1 MANEQMFSKMA
12 ETRTALIAFLAELD
26 EETCNARPADG
37 HWTIR
42 ENVAHLVDAERA
54 HRRFIET
61 LLAGETPPTVENFDL
76 DRWNA
81 AKVKKRAGQSTAELL
96 SKLQAE
102 REKTLAT
109 LHAIP
114 ADGWNVTGEHAALG
128 TVSVRQVAKIIGV
141 HERGH
146 LKDMRA
152 VLAEISTGRG

>member
-1 MANEQMFSKMA
+1 MAHEQMLAKMT
-12 ETRTALIAFLAELD
+12 ETRTALEEFLAKLD
-26 EETCNARPADG
+26 EETCNIRPADG
-37 HWTIR
+37 RWTIR

-76 DRWNA
+76 DRYNA

-96 SKLQAE
+96 AALRAE

-114 ADGWNVTGEHAALG
+114 DDSWDITGEHVALG

-146 LKDMRA
+146 LKDMRS
-152 VLAEISTGRG
+152 VLAEISNV